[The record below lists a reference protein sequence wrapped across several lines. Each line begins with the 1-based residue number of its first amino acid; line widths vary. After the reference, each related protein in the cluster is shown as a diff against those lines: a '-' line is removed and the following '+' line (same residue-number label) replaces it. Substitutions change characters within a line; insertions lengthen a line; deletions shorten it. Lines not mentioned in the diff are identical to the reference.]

1 MCFGNKQREN
11 LKEGFKNQI
20 KGKCPRGRQR
30 SEGNN
35 RLGKPSHRR
44 KDRGGKN
51 SRFIFIC
58 SLFNDTFSVT
68 KSM

>member
-11 LKEGFKNQI
+11 LKEGFENQI

-44 KDRGGKN
+44 KDGGKKLQIY
-51 SRFIFIC
+51 FY
-58 SLFNDTFSVT
+58 L
-68 KSM
+68 